1 MFAKIF
7 YSLIFILLPLCGA
20 NSYGQEVASE
30 KRELIRE
37 LLVVM
42 EAGKTATAIMD
53 SMTDQMQ
60 KDILARLNRATEN
73 DRSLTPAQRAARQ
86 RASTESAQ
94 RSADRFRELFKQRV
108 NYGQLVEELS
118 YEVYDKYLTADEL
131 RYLLTFY
138 KSETGQKITRILPQI
153 TSESMMRFSERLTP
167 VLEQIMQEILEE
179 EQDRIESTSP
189 VNKVMPGKR
198 RGGGGARRRP

>member
-42 EAGKTATAIMD
+42 EASKNATAIMD

-60 KDILARLNRATEN
+60 KDILERLNRATEN
-73 DRSLTPAQRAARQ
+73 DRSLTNAQRAERQ

-138 KSETGQKITRILPQI
+138 KSETGQKITGILPQI
-153 TSESMMRFSERLTP
+153 ASESMMRFSERLTP
-167 VLEQIMQEILEE
+167 VLQQIMQEIFEE
-179 EQDRIESTSP
+179 EQNRIESLSP
-189 VNKVMPGKR
+189 ANKVMPGKR
-198 RGGGGARRRP
+198 RGGGTRRRP